1 MAVLKYK
8 DPTTQQFVALTNY
21 TVQPITP
28 VQTTGSSTTEV
39 MSQNAVTNE
48 LGNKANSS
56 DVYTKTNVNN
66 LIFGQDN
73 VPSGSGEA
81 TNVTELINKT
91 VYGTTTPSQSQTS
104 ASVVT
109 TENLATT
116 LSDYATTSAI
126 ANFFD
131 GAEYGDGTLAGN
143 TSKKVIAFK
152 HGNTVKVEVDAT
164 PFIKDGMLDNATIG
178 NATISGETVKCLILT
193 FNTDSGKNAINIPI
207 NDIFNADNYV
217 AKSEVD
223 TIVADSIS
231 DAVNPDGG
239 SQSAAQ
245 KALTDAISDAVAKA
259 IEDALDPDATDK
271 TVVNQINNT
280 IEEYTYTPQGGSAI
294 SLTDV
299 MESSHTHT
307 NKGVLDGI
315 TAEKVAAW
323 DSASSGGVTNVAYDG
338 TNKKIIKTVGGATT
352 DVVTAATIVSDGG
365 GITAL
370 PGGNITGTPGAGKT
384 FTAFSQTNG
393 QVNATLGDISITK
406 SQVSDLGTIGDA
418 AAKSVDTTIS
428 SGSTSVNLPT
438 SSAVASFV
446 EGKGYK
452 TVDTTYTFAEGTTNG
467 AFNVTPS
474 GGSTQ
479 SVTVHGLGTA
489 AYADTNDF
497 LAANGKAASA
507 TVADSANSVALAN
520 VSNAD
525 DLQAIEAL
533 AGTSGFL
540 RKTAANTWELDTT
553 AYTTNTGTVTSVGIT
568 VPTGLAVT
576 GSPITTSGTL
586 AIALENGYVIPQQT
600 TLDSFLKGTIEVVS
614 VTADDNGY
622 DAGTIALGTQKHV
635 IFNNGGDADYIV
647 TIPTTPYR
655 TPDGQAINLTVPNGG
670 YAEANFM
677 NINGTIYVRGL

>member
-143 TSKKVIAFK
+143 TGKKVIAFK

-164 PFIKDGMLDNATIG
+164 PFIKDGMLDSATIG

-223 TIVADSIS
+223 TIVAGSIS

-239 SQSAAQ
+239 SQSVAQ
-245 KALTDAISDAVAKA
+245 KALTDAISAAVAKA
-259 IEDALDPDATDK
+259 IEDALNSGGE
-271 TVVNQINNT
+271 VVNQINNT
-280 IEEYTYTPQGGSAI
+280 IEGYTYTPQGGSAI

-323 DSASSGGVTNVAYDG
+323 DSASSGGVTNVAY
-338 TNKKIIKTVGGATT
+338 TNKKITKTVGGTTT

-533 AGTSGFL
+533 AGTSGLL

-568 VPTGLAVT
+568 VPPGLAVT

-600 TLDSFLKGTIEVVS
+600 TLDSFLKGTVEVVS
-614 VTADDNGY
+614 VTADNNSY
-622 DAGTIALGTQKHV
+622 NAGTIAEGTQKHV
-635 IFNNGGDADYIV
+635 IFNNGGNADYIV
-647 TIPTTPYR
+647 TIPTTYH
-655 TPDGQAINLTVPNGG
+655 TPDGQAIELTVPNGG

-677 NINGTIYVRGL
+677 NINGTIYARGI